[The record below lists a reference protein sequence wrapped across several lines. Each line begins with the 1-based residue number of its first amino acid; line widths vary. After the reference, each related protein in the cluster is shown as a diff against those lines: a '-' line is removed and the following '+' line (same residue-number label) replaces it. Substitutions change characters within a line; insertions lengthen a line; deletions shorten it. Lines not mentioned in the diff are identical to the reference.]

1 MPLIYAYKKKTEQKI
16 VYFGQTSNLK
26 RRRYQHEI
34 TDPYHEKVKE
44 YNFPLSR
51 GIRKYGIEEYEC
63 LVLEDNIPESEIDD
77 REKYWINY
85 YDTYEDPLGYNLTPG
100 GKSGSRYYKFEK
112 SIINLAKSLIK
123 EGRPFSEIKEIAGI
137 SIEHLSE
144 INTGKR
150 HFDENENYP
159 LNIMTRGRKTT
170 EEEVNN
176 IYSLLK
182 EGQLTIREISK
193 KINVSESVVSSI
205 NTGQCFKRENEIYP
219 LRQKVHSKTRHVLK
233 ENELMKLINDLMNT
247 IIPFSELS
255 KKYNIGITTVHNI
268 NKGKTRKKDNF
279 SYPLR
284 K

>member
-1 MPLIYAYKKKTEQKI
+1 MLLIYAYKKKTEQKV
-16 VYFGQTSNLK
+16 VYVGQTSNLK

-51 GIRKYGIEEYEC
+51 GIRKYGMEEYEC
-63 LVLEDNIPESEIDD
+63 IVLEDNIPEDEIDD

-85 YDTYEDPLGYNLTPG
+85 YDTYEDPQGYNLTPG
-100 GKSGSRYYKFEK
+100 GKSGNRYYKFEK
-112 SIINLAKSLIK
+112 NVIDMSKYLIK
-123 EGRPFSEIKEIAGI
+123 EKRPFLEIKEITGI

-150 HFDENENYP
+150 HFDENEVYP

-176 IYSLLK
+176 IYILLK

-193 KINVSESVVSSI
+193 KINVNESIISSI
-205 NTGQCFKRENEIYP
+205 NIGQCFKRENESYP
-219 LRQKVHSKTRHVLK
+219 LRQKVYSKTRHVLK
-233 ENELMKLINDLMNT
+233 ENELMELINDLVNT
-247 IIPFSELS
+247 TISFSELS

-268 NKGKTRKKDNF
+268 NKGRTRKKD
-279 SYPLR
+279 SLLYPLR

>member
-1 MPLIYAYKKKTEQKI
+1 MPLIYAYKKKTEQKV
-16 VYFGQTSNLK
+16 VYVGQTSNLK

-63 LVLEDNIPESEIDD
+63 IILEDNISENEIDD

-85 YDTYEDPLGYNLTPG
+85 YGTYEDPQGYNLTPG
-100 GKSGSRYYKFEK
+100 GKSGNRYYKFEK
-112 SIINLAKSLIK
+112 NIIDLAKSLIK
-123 EGRPFSEIKEIAGI
+123 EKRPFLEIKEITGI

-150 HFDENENYP
+150 HFDENEIYP

-176 IYSLLK
+176 IYMLLK

-193 KINVSESVVSSI
+193 KTNVSESIISSI
-205 NTGQCFKRENEIYP
+205 NIGQCFKRENESYP
-219 LRQKVHSKTRHVLK
+219 LRQKVYSKTRRVLK
-233 ENELMKLINDLMNT
+233 ENELMELINDLVNT
-247 IIPFSELS
+247 TISFSELS

-268 NKGKTRKKDNF
+268 NKGRTRKKSNL